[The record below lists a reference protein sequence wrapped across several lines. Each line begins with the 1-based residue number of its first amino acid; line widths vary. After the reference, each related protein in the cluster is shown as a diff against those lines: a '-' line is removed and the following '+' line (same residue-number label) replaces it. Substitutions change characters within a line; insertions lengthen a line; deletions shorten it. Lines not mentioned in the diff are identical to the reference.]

1 MPSSP
6 PSWAPTPEAGND
18 MSNLN
23 DIARSTSLFG
33 RISLGYVVVE
43 SRKLPEWQRFARDGL
58 GLHADAIDDST
69 LALRIDAHQRRIIVR
84 DGAAEDVTAIGWQ
97 LHDEPALALA
107 LVRLRAAR
115 LDVREVSGAEAALR
129 GVERCWTFD
138 GPKRLRFELF
148 TRPLTTDRPLDMDAS
163 GFVTGDM
170 GLGHFAM
177 TTREPEAALDF
188 FRTVFDARLSDTIED
203 KLNGVTL
210 DLSFLRLNER
220 HHSVALAA
228 TRGTRM
234 NPLRTAIHHLNLQAK
249 RLDDV
254 TEAYRRMRDMG
265 CTIANAIGQHPND
278 RELSFYVASPSGFEI
293 ELGWNPIVVTE
304 EAESQWLPGH
314 YRGISLWGHFPESLT
329 LAGKLGQ
336 MGRGL
341 ASLARKEYTVGA
353 QS

>member
-1 MPSSP
+1 MN
-6 PSWAPTPEAGND
+6 TPIDNTLAE
-18 MSNLN
+18 
-23 DIARSTSLFG
+23 SLFG

-43 SRKLPEWQRFARDGL
+43 SRRLPEWQRFARDGL
-58 GLHADAIDDST
+58 GLHADLLDGAA
-69 LALRIDAHQRRIIVR
+69 LALRIDAHRRRIVVR
-84 DGAAEDVTAIGWQ
+84 DGAAEDVAAIGWQ

-107 LVRLRAAR
+107 LAR
-115 LDVREVSGAEAALR
+115 LKAAAIDVREVGGGEAALR
-129 GVERCWTFD
+129 GVERFWAFD

-148 TRPLTTDRPLDMDAS
+148 TRPLMAERPLAMQAS

-210 DLSFLRLNER
+210 ELSFLRLNER

-249 RLDDV
+249 SLDDV
-254 TEAYRRMRDMG
+254 TEAYRRMRGMG
-265 CTIANAIGQHPND
+265 YAIASAIGQHPND
-278 RELSFYVASPSGFEI
+278 REVSFYVATPSGFEI

-304 EAESQWLPGH
+304 EAERRWLPGH
-314 YRGISLWGHFPESLT
+314 YQGISLWGHFPESLT
-329 LAGKLGQ
+329 LGAKLGQ

-341 ASLARKEYTVGA
+341 ASLTRKEYTVGA
-353 QS
+353 AA

>member
-1 MPSSP
+1 M
-6 PSWAPTPEAGND
+6 ND
-18 MSNLN
+18 LQDISRSNG
-23 DIARSTSLFG
+23 LFG

-43 SRKLPEWQRFARDGL
+43 SRRLPEWQRFATDGL
-58 GLHADAIDDST
+58 GLHADAIDGAA

-84 DGAAEDVTAIGWQ
+84 DGAAEDVAAIGWH
-97 LHDEPALALA
+97 LHDERALALA
-107 LVRLRAAR
+107 LAR
-115 LDVREVSGAEAALR
+115 LQTAAIDVREVGGAEAALR
-129 GVERCWTFD
+129 GVERFWAFD

-148 TRPLTTDRPLDMDAS
+148 TQPQVDERPLQMLCT
-163 GFVTGDM
+163 GFVTGAM

-177 TTREPEAALDF
+177 TTREPEAALGF

-210 DLSFLRLNER
+210 ELSFLRLNER

-234 NPLRTAIHHLNLQAK
+234 NPLRTAIHHLNLQAQS
-249 RLDDV
+249 LDDV
-254 TEAYRRMRDMG
+254 TQAYRRLRDMG
-265 CTIANAIGQHPND
+265 CAIANAIGQHPND

-293 ELGWNPIVVTE
+293 ELGWNPVVVTE
-304 EAESQWLPGH
+304 EAERRWLPGH

-329 LAGKLGQ
+329 LGAKLGQ

-341 ASLARKEYTVGA
+341 ASLTRKEYTVGA